1 MSDYIPRK
9 SQWTRCYKCGYCNY
23 IRWTTSI
30 VNEGGEYINTGCR
43 ICRYEW
49 SREVFINSLV
59 NHLRVEFK
67 LEQGKEVKWRPD
79 EPVKQVITLFKDSL
93 PPEVIRECYQVAI
106 AIFTDTYTRMWA
118 RSLQSQAQRR

>member
-1 MSDYIPRK
+1 MRYISRK
-9 SQWTRCYKCGYCNY
+9 SQWTRCYKCGYCNH
-23 IRWTTSI
+23 IRWATST
-30 VNEGGEYINTGCR
+30 VSDDGEYISTGCR

-79 EPVKQVITLFKDSL
+79 EPVKQVITLFRNTL

-118 RSLQSQAQRR
+118 RSLQSQAQNR

>member
-1 MSDYIPRK
+1 MRYISRK
-9 SQWTRCYKCGYCNY
+9 SQWVRCGLCGYCNY

-30 VNEGGEYINTGCR
+30 VSEEGEYISTGCR

-49 SREVFINSLV
+49 SRETLINSLV
-59 NHLRVEFK
+59 NRLRMEYK
-67 LEQGKEVKWRPD
+67 LEQGKTFEWGPD
-79 EPVKQVITLFKDSL
+79 EPVKQTLSLFKDSL

-118 RSLQSQAQRR
+118 RSLQSKAQRR